1 MEGEQNIFLR
11 PSQDLSA
18 INLWQAFGAECFLR
32 VCVGDAG
39 SPIDFDRNCR
49 GLVRI
54 GICRRTLVR
63 G

>member
-1 MEGEQNIFLR
+1 MEGEQNIF
-11 PSQDLSA
+11 PCPFQDLSG
-18 INLWQAFGAECFLR
+18 INLWQALGAECFLR
-32 VCVGDAG
+32 VCVGDVG
-39 SPIDFDRNCR
+39 SPIDFDRNCQ